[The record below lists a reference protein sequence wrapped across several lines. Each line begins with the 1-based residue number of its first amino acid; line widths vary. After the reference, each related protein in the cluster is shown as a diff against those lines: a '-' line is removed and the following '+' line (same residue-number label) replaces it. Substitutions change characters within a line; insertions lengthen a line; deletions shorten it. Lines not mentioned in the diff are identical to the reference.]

1 MFNSVARFFDK
12 LEDKVR
18 IKISRYPIFF
28 ALVGGFAI
36 VQFWRGVWQL
46 TDYLFLNY
54 LNLPIEGFWS
64 NTISIIIGTFL
75 LLITGLYVSLFIS
88 DSVIISG
95 IKKERKD
102 FEKARVKIES
112 EEREIFK
119 EAKEIIK
126 EEDHIIMINS
136 KIDLLIKEITA
147 IKDEL
152 VKK

>member
-1 MFNSVARFFDK
+1 MFTFIAKFFDK

-36 VQFWRGVWQL
+36 VEFWRGVWQL
-46 TDYLFLNY
+46 TDYIFLNY

-64 NTISIIIGTFL
+64 NTISILIGTFL

-95 IKKERKD
+95 IKRERKE
-102 FEKARVKIES
+102 FEKVKEKIEK
-112 EEREIFK
+112 EDREILV
-119 EAKEIIK
+119 ESKEIKK
-126 EEDHIIMINS
+126 EDDKIGLLNS
-136 KIDLLIKEITA
+136 KIDFLVKEITL

-152 VKK
+152 AKK

>member
-1 MFNSVARFFDK
+1 MFDFLAQFFDR

-36 VQFWRGVWQL
+36 VEFWRGVWQL

-64 NTISIIIGTFL
+64 NLISVIVGTFIL
-75 LLITGLYVSLFIS
+75 LVTGLYVSLFIS

-95 IKKERKD
+95 IKRERKE
-102 FEKARVKIES
+102 FEKVKAKVEG
-112 EEREIFK
+112 EEKQIFK

-126 EEDHIIMINS
+126 EEDR
-136 KIDLLIKEITA
+136 ITA
-147 IKDEL
+147 INTKVDLLLKEISALKDEL
-152 VKK
+152 AKK